1 MLKIA
6 VCDDEEIFVDD
17 VVKLLEEYKKKED
30 SDIIFKTYC
39 NGFNLLDDVE
49 EFNLILL
56 DVEMP
61 DINGFGVA
69 KEIRRRK
76 VDCEIVFLTSVKEMG
91 YKGFEVKA
99 KDYLIKP
106 VKYSV
111 LSEIITKE
119 IEDNKKKSSEMII
132 FNING
137 SKLKSIK
144 ISDLSYIEAKG
155 KKCIVKC
162 TKEEFEIME
171 KLKDVRVKL
180 EKYPV
185 SNPHRSYLINSWK
198 IRDYNIE
205 EVVMKDGSIIPM
217 SRLKYKE
224 FRENYYEFLND
235 MKR

>member
-1 MLKIA
+1 
-6 VCDDEEIFVDD
+6 
-17 VVKLLEEYKKKED
+17 
-30 SDIIFKTYC
+30 
-39 NGFNLLDDVE
+39 
-49 EFNLILL
+49 
-56 DVEMP
+56 
-61 DINGFGVA
+61 
-69 KEIRRRK
+69 
-76 VDCEIVFLTSVKEMG
+76 
-91 YKGFEVKA
+91 
-99 KDYLIKP
+99 
-106 VKYSV
+106 
-111 LSEIITKE
+111 
-119 IEDNKKKSSEMII
+119 MII

-217 SRLKYKE
+217 SRLK